1 MDNPLLCWTCLMTF
15 STPTQDGPMRKELI
29 LRRQNAALWRTC
41 RRLQKEN
48 NQLKRQ
54 LVQKNFEKVLAPQPA
69 AGVEGSN

>member
-1 MDNPLLCWTCLMTF
+1 
-15 STPTQDGPMRKELI
+15 
-29 LRRQNAALWRTC
+29 LWRTC